1 MQCIII
7 KGVIS
12 YHRFPVLKKQVM
24 IQILVGYQSQY
35 GKLKH

>member
-1 MQCIII
+1 MQYIII

-12 YHRFPVLKKQVM
+12 YHRFPVLKKQVI

-35 GKLKH
+35 GKWKY

>member
-1 MQCIII
+1 MQYIII

-12 YHRFPVLKKQVM
+12 HHRFPVLKKQVM